1 MDSVSDL
8 NKDLYCRLLL
18 GNENIIDMK
27 KKVYTQML
35 YVHELPFL
43 CFLILSETKCET
55 QCFIMFFKKKAL
67 ALFGISMLLAFDIQF
82 LYTDCD
88 S

>member
-1 MDSVSDL
+1 MSYHFCVSSFCL
-8 NKDLYCRLLL
+8 KQNVRHSALLCSL
-18 GNENIIDMK
+18 
-27 KKVYTQML
+27 
-35 YVHELPFL
+35 
-43 CFLILSETKCET
+43 
-55 QCFIMFFKKKAL
+55 KKAL